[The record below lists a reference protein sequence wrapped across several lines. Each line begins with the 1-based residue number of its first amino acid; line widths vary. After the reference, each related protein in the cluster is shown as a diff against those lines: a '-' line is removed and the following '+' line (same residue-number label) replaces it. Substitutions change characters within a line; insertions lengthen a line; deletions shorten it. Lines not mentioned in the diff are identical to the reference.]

1 MSKPNDVTIAT
12 VQLSPSTVGA
22 ERGAAIPTVWA
33 LIANTHARILEEIRQ
48 QPGVTAAGQSN
59 FLPLTVGWRN
69 PFLIEGQPRPARQ
82 EDLPQA
88 QLHSVSEG
96 YFEAMGATIARGRAF
111 TAFDNK
117 DSVGAVVVNESF
129 ARRYLSDRDPV
140 GQSIR
145 SWASNIGPLGTNL
158 KMAFRPPPE
167 GVPFEIV
174 GVVKDIRD
182 VPLGQAVE
190 PAIYF
195 TTRQFPFSEAFIA
208 VRATDASAAQTA
220 IRNAL
225 RTVTP
230 NVPMSVTQTWG
241 ERFAAKT
248 AEARL
253 LMAILLFFG
262 ALAALLAA
270 LGVYGLFSWSVALRT
285 RELAIRLTLGARP
298 SSVGA
303 LVIGQSAVLVVSG
316 LAIGMVII
324 KLAESVLARVLFGV
338 TASDATAL
346 VTAGLF
352 LLLAALIACVP
363 PALRAMRVDPVEGLR
378 AE

>member
-1 MSKPNDVTIAT
+1 MTIAT
-12 VQLSPSTVGA
+12 VQLSPLAVGA
-22 ERGAAIPTVWA
+22 ARGDKPETVWA
-33 LIANTHARILEEIRQ
+33 LIATVHSRILDEIRQ
-48 QPGVTAAGQSN
+48 QPGVTAAGESN

-69 PFLIEGQPRPARQ
+69 PFLIEGQPRPPRV

-88 QLHSVSEG
+88 QMHSVSEG
-96 YFEAMGATIARGRAF
+96 YFEAMGATMARGRGF
-111 TAFDNK
+111 TTFDTK
-117 DSVGAVVVNESF
+117 DSLGTVMVNESF
-129 ARRYLSDRDPV
+129 ARRYLSDHDPV
-140 GQSIR
+140 GQVIR
-145 SWASNIGPLGTNL
+145 TWATNIGPLGTNL
-158 KMAFRPPPE
+158 KSPYRPPQE

-174 GVVKDIRD
+174 GMVKDLRN
-182 VPLGQAVE
+182 VPIGQAVE

-208 VRATDASAAQTA
+208 VRATDHSAAQTA

-225 RTVTP
+225 RKVTP

-262 ALAALLAA
+262 GLAALLAA

-285 RELAIRLTLGARP
+285 RELAIRLTLGAKP

-303 LVIGQSAVLVVSG
+303 LVIGQSAVLVISG
-316 LAIGMVII
+316 LVIGMVII
-324 KLAESVLARVLFGV
+324 MSLQSRSRA
-338 TASDATAL
+338 TASSRRTCAATDDRRTRSAPSPL
-346 VTAGLF
+346 KRSRAICSRCSMRS
-352 LLLAALIACVP
+352 ASIA
-363 PALRAMRVDPVEGLR
+363 
-378 AE
+378 